1 MLTDLPVE
9 LITMGASAI
18 GGFLMKQQAEARKE
32 RHAEHMRAMEGI
44 TMAENSRMRAAN
56 IPGKWIRRF
65 LVASIVFAVILA
77 PFLLT
82 AFSDAS
88 TVVQFSETRGGWLWG
103 LFGPAK
109 EKVHFQPLD
118 GYLVAPETRHAL
130 LAIIAFYFGQA
141 AAK

>member
-18 GGFLMKQQAEARKE
+18 GGFLMKQQGEGRKE
-32 RHAEHMRAMEGI
+32 RHAEHMRAIEGFRFL
-44 TMAENSRMRAAN
+44 EESRSRAAN
-56 IPGKWIRRF
+56 VPGKWIRRF

-77 PFLLT
+77 PFLLV
-82 AFSDAS
+82 AFSDA
-88 TVVQFSETRGGWLWG
+88 TTIVQFTETRGGWLWG
-103 LFGPAK
+103 LFGPAR
-109 EKVHFQPLD
+109 EKIQFQSLD
-118 GYLVAPETRHAL
+118 GYLISPETRQAL